1 MLRHRWFIV
10 AALAILFV
18 GLISVEVSA
27 QTNDSYDPEE
37 LKFLK
42 LLNKYRQDNG
52 RPTLI
57 LSDAL
62 TTASERHSED
72 MGRYNFFDHKTIK
85 SSYFPAGSDPWD
97 RMARSGYDYPN
108 SYRAENLAVG
118 YETAEKAFEA
128 WRASSGHNANM
139 LDGNQKVI
147 GIAHVHVPG
156 SAYGWYWT
164 TDFGSEVDPTAH
176 SPNESPSSER
186 KASEKPDKAQDRNAD
201 GGSIENGS
209 MEDDAVWQ
217 QRTAREGKNL
227 INKGVA
233 RLGGYDSAEDEIS
246 QKIQV
251 QKGQKLTYRVR
262 VVTRETEHPADG
274 LVVRLTDENGKHLAT
289 VDSHTDAD
297 AGNVGKDGWIRDG
310 VNLSRFAGKT
320 VKLSFLAKTDG
331 ERPTVFYVDDVALK

>member
-1 MLRHRWFIV
+1 
-10 AALAILFV
+10 
-18 GLISVEVSA
+18 
-27 QTNDSYDPEE
+27 
-37 LKFLK
+37 
-42 LLNKYRQDNG
+42 
-52 RPTLI
+52 
-57 LSDAL
+57 
-62 TTASERHSED
+62 
-72 MGRYNFFDHKTIK
+72 
-85 SSYFPAGSDPWD
+85 
-97 RMARSGYDYPN
+97 MARSGYDYPN

-139 LDGNQKVI
+139 LDGDQKVI
-147 GIAHVHVPG
+147 GIARVHVPG

-176 SPNESPSSER
+176 SPNESLSSER

-233 RLGGYDSAEDEIS
+233 RLGGYDNAEDEIS

-262 VVTRETEHPADG
+262 VVTREMEHPADG
-274 LVVRLTDENGKHLAT
+274 LVVRLTDESGKHLAT

-297 AGNVGKDGWIRDG
+297 AEKAGRDGWIRDG

-320 VKLSFLAKTDG
+320 VKLSFLAKTDS
-331 ERPTVFYVDDVALK
+331 ERPTIFYVDDVALK